1 MHIIVLGAG
10 VAGLTTAYCLARD
23 GHHVTVVDR
32 EHGPARGASYANGGQ
47 LSYSYVAPLAGPG
60 ALRDLPLWL
69 LDCNSPLRFHPRL
82 DPHQWRWCLQF
93 LAACTGRQSRRAT
106 ERLLTLSLYSR
117 AMLEEFVA
125 GTELDFSHSRTGKLV
140 VYSSEKSFQG
150 AVAQMRYQER
160 FGCVQHAVDAAEC
173 LTIEPS
179 LSRIRDRLVGGIFTP
194 SEQAADCYRFCVGL
208 EALLRAAPYTVK
220 FAYGLAASRFVCD
233 RERVLAL
240 ETDQGAIEADAYIL
254 ALGTGSR
261 ALAGTARVDL
271 PIYPLKGYSI
281 SVAVRA
287 AATSPAVSVTD
298 YARKI
303 VYAPLGDRLRV
314 AGMADIVGYGRE
326 MDEQRLALLIREAK
340 AAFPDVSDYR
350 QLDPW
355 CALRPATPT
364 SMPILGPTK
373 LSNLLLNV
381 GHGALGF
388 TLAMGSARVVGDLV
402 AGRRP
407 AISLQGFT
415 LPSLAGTSA
424 ELVPAS

>member
-69 LDCNSPLRFHPRL
+69 LDRNSPLRFHPRL

-326 MDEQRLALLIREAK
+326 MD
-340 AAFPDVSDYR
+340 
-350 QLDPW
+350 
-355 CALRPATPT
+355 
-364 SMPILGPTK
+364 
-373 LSNLLLNV
+373 
-381 GHGALGF
+381 
-388 TLAMGSARVVGDLV
+388 
-402 AGRRP
+402 
-407 AISLQGFT
+407 
-415 LPSLAGTSA
+415 
-424 ELVPAS
+424 

>member
-23 GHHVTVVDR
+23 GHDVTVVDR

-69 LDCNSPLRFHPRL
+69 LDRNSPLRFHPRL

-340 AAFPDVSDYR
+340 ATFPDVSDYR

-355 CALRPATPT
+355 CGLRPATPT

>member
-23 GHHVTVVDR
+23 GHDVTVVDR

-69 LDCNSPLRFHPRL
+69 LDRNSPLRFHPRL

-106 ERLLTLSLYSR
+106 ERLLALSLYSR
-117 AMLEEFVA
+117 ALLEEFVA
-125 GTELDFSHSRTGKLV
+125 RTELEFSHSRTGKLV
-140 VYSSEKSFQG
+140 VYSSQKSFQG

-179 LSRIRDRLVGGIFTP
+179 LTRIRDRLVGGIFTP
-194 SEQAADCYRFCVGL
+194 SEQAADCHRFCVGL
-208 EALLRAAPYTVK
+208 EALLRAAPCNVK
-220 FAYGLAASRFVCD
+220 FTYGLAASRFVCD

-240 ETDQGAIEADAYIL
+240 ETDRGAIEADAYVL

-261 ALAGTARVDL
+261 ALAGTAGVDL

-287 AATSPAVSVTD
+287 AAASPAVSVTD

-340 AAFPDVSDYR
+340 AAFPDISDYR

-355 CALRPATPT
+355 CGLRPATPT

-415 LPSLAGTSA
+415 LPSLAATSA